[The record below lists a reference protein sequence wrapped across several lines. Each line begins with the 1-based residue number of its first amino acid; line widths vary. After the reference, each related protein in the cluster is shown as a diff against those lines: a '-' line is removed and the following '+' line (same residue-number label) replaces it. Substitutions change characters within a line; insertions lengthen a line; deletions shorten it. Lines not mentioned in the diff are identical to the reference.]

1 VLVAALGRGHG
12 DDDFAA
18 LVEALE
24 AFAGLRLDPG
34 RAPRAAATRDAQA
47 EPGD

>member
-1 VLVAALGRGHG
+1 VLVAALARGHG

-24 AFAGLRLDPG
+24 GFASTRLRS
-34 RAPRAAATRDAQA
+34 
-47 EPGD
+47 